1 MKIIGLTGGY
11 GSGKSTIARFLA
23 ELGAA
28 VIDADKV
35 GHEVFKPGTEAWR
48 EVVATF
54 GQGIISIDG
63 TIDHRK
69 LSRIVFHNPDAR
81 ERLNKIMHPR
91 IYERVLTLIEEYRQ
105 KGIDVVVVEAPLL
118 LEAGWKPMFDEVWVA
133 SAPQQTIIQR
143 MKEQRG
149 VPEAESLARINAQMT
164 DEERTEQADV
174 VISTDFPLEELK
186 EEVTAQW
193 QELRSRV

>member
-11 GSGKSTIARFLA
+11 GSGKSTITRFLA

-48 EVVATF
+48 EVVDTF

-69 LSRIVFHNPDAR
+69 LSRIVFRDPDAR
-81 ERLNKIMHPR
+81 AKLNMIMHPR
-91 IYERVLTLIEEYRQ
+91 IYERVKDMIEEYRRS
-105 KGIDVVVVEAPLL
+105 GVDVVVVEASLL
-118 LEAGWKPMFDEVWVA
+118 LEAGWKPMVDEVWVA
-133 SAPQQTIIQR
+133 SAPQATVIRR
-143 MKEQRG
+143 MKEQKG
-149 VPEAESLARINAQMT
+149 ILESESLARIQAQLT
-164 DEERTEQADV
+164 DEERTQQADV
-174 VISTDFPLEELK
+174 VIATDFPLDELK

-193 QELRSRV
+193 HELRSRI